1 MIMLSDA
8 VCSFLRHRELKNVRP
23 ATLRLY
29 RRRLLFWMAWR
40 ERRGC
45 DPALAA
51 ITADELRSY
60 LYYLLKEH
68 VPHAENPRRPAT
80 DTRMAVTS
88 VQSDWRILRALWNF
102 LADEEELR
110 DGQAKFFLKGRV
122 PCPHAEEALR
132 PVCPAATID
141 ALLAACA
148 SDDPEAAWRNRTI
161 LLLLTETGMRV
172 SELCGPYGLRDQ
184 DVALGERW
192 ACVRGKGGRLRW
204 VYWGEA
210 AHAALVQYLQHRRGR
225 AGGTLPLIRGMSSR
239 NNGLAFTADAARSM
253 VRRLATAAGIPLVA
267 KAPLH

>member
-1 MIMLSDA
+1 
-8 VCSFLRHRELKNVRP
+8 
-23 ATLRLY
+23 
-29 RRRLLFWMAWR
+29 
-40 ERRGC
+40 
-45 DPALAA
+45 
-51 ITADELRSY
+51 
-60 LYYLLKEH
+60 
-68 VPHAENPRRPAT
+68 
-80 DTRMAVTS
+80 
-88 VQSDWRILRALWNF
+88 
-102 LADEEELR
+102 
-110 DGQAKFFLKGRV
+110 
-122 PCPHAEEALR
+122 
-132 PVCPAATID
+132 
-141 ALLAACA
+141 
-148 SDDPEAAWRNRTI
+148 
-161 LLLLTETGMRV
+161 MRV